1 MGLSNQ
7 GPQVL
12 MEVMVE
18 NQDETEDGNQD
29 EMEFET
35 ESVAS
40 NEEEVV
46 AI

>member
-12 MEVMVE
+12 MEVIVG

-35 ESVAS
+35 EREAS
-40 NEEEVV
+40 NDEEVV
-46 AI
+46 

>member
-12 MEVMVE
+12 MEVMAE

-29 EMEFET
+29 EIGFET
-35 ESVAS
+35 ERETS
-40 NEEEVV
+40 NDEEVV
-46 AI
+46 

>member
-12 MEVMVE
+12 MEVMIE
-18 NQDETEDGNQD
+18 NQDETENVNHD

-35 ESVAS
+35 EREAS
-40 NEEEVV
+40 NDEEV
-46 AI
+46 I